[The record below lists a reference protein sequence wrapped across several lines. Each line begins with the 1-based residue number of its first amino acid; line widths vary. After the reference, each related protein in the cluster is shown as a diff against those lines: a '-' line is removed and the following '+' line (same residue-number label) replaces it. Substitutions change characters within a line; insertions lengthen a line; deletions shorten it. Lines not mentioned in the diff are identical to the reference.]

1 MFLDEIERKLWK
13 ERERLLEEEE
23 AFEQH
28 MEFLLY
34 WVDVIKEMSDDEVL
48 ASFQEDGGD
57 PEVGVE
63 EARRAMLAALVVE
76 PQ

>member
-1 MFLDEIERKLWK
+1 MFLDEIEEKLWT
-13 ERERLLEEEE
+13 ERERLMEEEE

-34 WVDVIKEMSDDEVL
+34 WVDVYKGMSDEEAL
-48 ASFQEDGGD
+48 ACFREDGGD

-63 EARRAMLAALVVE
+63 EARRAMLDALIVE

>member
-1 MFLDEIERKLWK
+1 MFLDEIEERLWK

-34 WVDVIKEMSDDEVL
+34 WVDVYQGMSDEEVL
-48 ASFQEDGGD
+48 ACFREDGGD
-57 PEVGVE
+57 PEVGGE
-63 EARRAMLAALVVE
+63 EARRDMLEALVVYRW
-76 PQ
+76 